1 MSADNDRPAEPLTDD
16 LPDALCPRSPRPIL
30 VTGAHRSGT
39 TWVGKMLAAG
49 SQAAYISEPLNV
61 LHRPGVL
68 RTPVRYWYTYIHEGN
83 EAEFLPG
90 LQEAISFRYH
100 LVKELDSL
108 RSGKD
113 LARMG
118 RDVAIFLRGRIQ
130 RQIPLVKDPFAV
142 FSAPWFARRLNCKIV
157 ITVRHPAAFASSL
170 KRLDW
175 PFDFADLLAQPQLMQ
190 DWLEPFRP
198 KIETMALPV
207 HGKANRTVLT
217 NTIESASLLWLVI
230 YTFALECIRQYP
242 DFILV
247 RHEDLSADPV
257 KGFEELYSRLG
268 LAFTSLAKKTILKA
282 SSSEN
287 PGELARGAT
296 HSVRLDSRAN
306 LQNWK
311 HRLTNE
317 EIQSIRRLTGE
328 LCDQYYPDQ
337 SWD

>member
-1 MSADNDRPAEPLTDD
+1 MVGMKPQSP
-16 LPDALCPRSPRPIL
+16 PRPIL

-39 TWVGKMLAAG
+39 TWVGKMLSAG
-49 SQAAYISEPLNV
+49 SQVAYISEPLNV

-90 LQEAISFRYH
+90 LQETISFRYH
-100 LVKELDSL
+100 LVKELGSL

-118 RDVAIFLRGRIQ
+118 RDAAIFLRGRMQ
-130 RQIPLVKDPFAV
+130 RKIPLVKDPFAV
-142 FSAPWFARRLNCKIV
+142 FSALWFARRLGCQVVMTI
-157 ITVRHPAAFASSL
+157 RHPAAFASSL

-175 PFDFADLLAQPQLMQ
+175 PFDFADLLAQPQLMK
-190 DWLEPFRP
+190 DWLEPFRNDM
-198 KIETMALPV
+198 TALRGNPD
-207 HGKANRTVLT
+207 AIR
-217 NTIESASLLWLVI
+217 SASLLWLVI
-230 YTFALECIRQYP
+230 YTFVKECEGTNCVRERTNCVR

-257 KGFEELYSRLG
+257 KGFETLYSQLG
-268 LAFTSLAKKTILKA
+268 MEFTSKAEKLVLKA

-311 HRLTNE
+311 
-317 EIQSIRRLTGE
+317 RRLTAEEIRTIRE
-328 LCDQYYPDQ
+328 LTGDLCQHFYPDQ

>member
-1 MSADNDRPAEPLTDD
+1 MSADIKDRP
-16 LPDALCPRSPRPIL
+16 PRPIL

-49 SQAAYISEPLNV
+49 GQAAYISEPLNV

-90 LQEAISFRYH
+90 LQDTISFRYH
-100 LVKELDSL
+100 LVKELGSL

-118 RDVAIFLRGRIQ
+118 RDVTIFLRGRIQ
-130 RQIPLVKDPFAV
+130 RKIPLVKDPFAV
-142 FSAPWFARRLNCKIV
+142 FSAPWFARRLNCKVV
-157 ITVRHPAAFASSL
+157 ITARHPAAFASSL

-175 PFDFADLLAQPQLMQ
+175 PFDFADLLAQPKLMQ
-190 DWLEPFRP
+190 DWLEPFRKEMIAEKENP
-198 KIETMALPV
+198 DAI
-207 HGKANRTVLT
+207 R
-217 NTIESASLLWLVI
+217 SASLLWLVI
-230 YTFALECIRQYP
+230 YSFVKECTKQKP

-247 RHEDLSADPV
+247 RHEDLSVDPV

-268 LAFTSLAKKTILKA
+268 LTFTSRAEKTILKA

-296 HSVRLDSRAN
+296 HSVRLDSRSN

-311 HRLTNE
+311 RRLTPE

-328 LCDQYYPDQ
+328 LCDHYYPDQ